1 MKRSTKKIIKPCVLG
16 LFPVPIYVAFLNRK
30 FSKQEAKTI
39 QKLTLTYVPNQGND
53 TSKNNY
59 ILEVKE
65 LKKLKLELENILQDY
80 IKKIYDPVTDIK
92 GYITQ
97 SWLNVA
103 KKGDYHHKHAHPN
116 SFLSGIIYFK
126 ADKKFDKIF
135 FESTNYRFFKPDM
148 KTFNIFNSD
157 SWWLPVETGKILI
170 FPANAPHAVH
180 TKEENHS
187 RISLSFNTFFKG
199 TIGKAARLTELKL

>member
-103 KKGDYHHKHAHPN
+103 KKIGGA
-116 SFLSGIIYFK
+116 
-126 ADKKFDKIF
+126 
-135 FESTNYRFFKPDM
+135 
-148 KTFNIFNSD
+148 NI
-157 SWWLPVETGKILI
+157 
-170 FPANAPHAVH
+170 
-180 TKEENHS
+180 
-187 RISLSFNTFFKG
+187 ISLAKQHIINWNNKIPINIPF
-199 TIGKAARLTELKL
+199 R